1 MDRRK
6 AIKQTSVLLGIAV
19 STPLA
24 THLLQGCTVK
34 KEIGWVPE
42 FLTQEQAVT
51 VGEVSQRI
59 LPATNS
65 PGALEVGVDAFIDKM
80 LKDSYSQPDQK
91 RFLEGLS
98 QLEDLSQ
105 EQLSK
110 AFVECDPLEKDKLLM
125 KLETDV
131 EVWKEDG
138 NYDEK
143 PFFLMVKE
151 LTLLGYFTSEDVMV
165 NHLDYVPI
173 PGRFDGCAPVAENQ
187 KLRVGN
193 HV

>member
-19 STPLA
+19 STPL
-24 THLLQGCTVK
+24 HILQSCTVK
-34 KEIGWVPE
+34 KEIGWIPE

-59 LPATNS
+59 LPVTNS

-80 LKDSYSQPDQK
+80 LKDNYKQPDQK

-110 AFVECDPLEKDKLLM
+110 TFVECDPLEKDELLM

-131 EVWKEDG
+131 EAWKKDG

-165 NHLDYVPI
+165 NHLEYVPV
-173 PGRFDGCAPVAENQ
+173 PGRFVGCVPETENQ
-187 KLRVGN
+187 KIRVGN